1 MHTASAARTNSRL
14 WGNSTM
20 GRISPLVAA
29 IGLVTGLGLTSCSGS
44 TGSDDAS
51 VASCEAAM
59 ALRTQGGST
68 DERQQLL
75 DESLLQAR
83 MSQESTFVELVG
95 SPSLSLTILVNHFF
109 DSSKYKVRQV
119 LLLPCRRQEHDREV
133 IFTNKSYFRRL
144 ASANS
149 PYSPSRSVGF

>member
-29 IGLVTGLGLTSCSGS
+29 IGLVTGLGLTSCSGT

-83 MSQESTFVELVG
+83 MSQESTFVELVADADTNAG
-95 SPSLSLTILVNHFF
+95 GVININDLITV
-109 DSSKYKVRQV
+109 
-119 LLLPCRRQEHDREV
+119 CRELGYNIPDRE
-133 IFTNKSYFRRL
+133 
-144 ASANS
+144 
-149 PYSPSRSVGF
+149 